1 MSFGLFM
8 PADLNDM
15 NYIREVTNLFTARC
29 RNPATLTPDDF
40 ALIAEWKKQEI
51 PLEVILKSI
60 GEVCDG
66 QCENK
71 LSVTDIQD
79 KVKRDF
85 VNWLQTSETQ

>member
-1 MSFGLFM
+1 MSVD
-8 PADLNDM
+8 PNNV
-15 NYIREVTNLFTARC
+15 NYVREVTDLFTARC

-40 ALIAEWKKQEI
+40 AIIAEWHKQEI

-66 QCENK
+66 HCENK

-85 VNWLQTSETQ
+85 VNWLQTS